1 MVKNSLETKKAAYI
15 GNGLPESVN
24 DLVGVITRLNHNQ
37 VVVRQREV
45 KDVRKMD
52 FYFSLA
58 PAKIP
63 VNSVKFGKLQLGS
76 RGSTYEGLFPVP
88 AVENRFFR
96 VRVYFD
102 KQGRRESSAV
112 FTDFEEDL
120 DALVKYDVRITDD
133 LKKSLNGTFHALS
146 VRYHGLQTK
155 YMGPVERLGLYASG
169 IQIGQLYVGE
179 QRSVGSYVGITWQP
193 RCLMTDASKPADV
206 QGNDRFRVTAEAEK
220 FRLHQAGFG
229 EYLVPERKGL
239 AYKGVGLNPI
249 Q

>member
-1 MVKNSLETKKAAYI
+1 MVKSCIGVKKAEYI

-24 DLVGVITRLNHNQ
+24 DLVGVITQLNHNQ
-37 VVVRQREV
+37 VAVRQRMV
-45 KDVRKMD
+45 RDVTKMD
-52 FYFSLA
+52 FYFSLN
-58 PAKIP
+58 PVTVP
-63 VNSVKFGKLQLGS
+63 VNCVKFGKVQLGS
-76 RGSTYEGLFPVP
+76 RGCTYEGLFPIP
-88 AVENRFFR
+88 AVENHFYR
-96 VRVYFD
+96 VRIYFD
-102 KQGRRESSAV
+102 NQGRRESSAV

-120 DALVKYDVRITDD
+120 DALVKYDTRITDD

-146 VRYHGLQTK
+146 VKYHGQQTK
-155 YMGPVERLGLYASG
+155 YMGPVDKLGLYASG
-169 IQIGQLYVGE
+169 IQIGHLYVGE

-239 AYKGVGLNPI
+239 AYRGLV
-249 Q
+249 